1 MSQHIIDLLHASGPR
16 RMLSLDGGGI
26 RGVVTL
32 EILARIEAL
41 LRSDYGRNDLVLS
54 DHYHFIGG
62 TSTGAIIACGLSL
75 GMPVAELQRFYLDCA
90 TEMFRRTGWRRRA
103 HHLYSAK
110 PLREKMK
117 GVFGADTLLGSE
129 RFRSLLLVVTRNAKT
144 DSPWFITNNVNA
156 KYNDASLP
164 DCNLNIP
171 VWQLVRASTAAPI
184 FFAAEEIDLGP
195 NQFVFVDGGMTT
207 YNNPSFLM
215 FLMATLEPYGIRWP
229 TGTDRL
235 LLTSVGTG
243 VTPKLRPTLNRQ
255 RMGMWFN
262 LSTAPAALI
271 FAALVEQDVLCRTFG
286 DCLVGPPID
295 SELGDLKGRTGVLE
309 HKLFRY
315 ARYNVE
321 LTEQSLSEMGLP
333 LSTKEFERAFRLDA
347 VDSIP
352 LLREIGRRQADAVRV
367 EHLH

>member
-1 MSQHIIDLLHASGPR
+1 MSQRIVDLLHPSGPR

-41 LRSDYGRNDLVLS
+41 LRSHYKRDDLVLS

-90 TEMFRRTGWRRRA
+90 TEMFRRSGWRRRA

-117 GVFGADTLLGSE
+117 GVFGEDTLLGSE

-156 KYNDASLP
+156 KFNDPSLP

-171 VWQLVRASTAAPI
+171 VWKLVRASTAAPI
-184 FFAAEEIDLGP
+184 FFAAEEIDDALGHGVLSRWAEC
-195 NQFVFVDGGMTT
+195 NQTPPAGCGIVRYWFFVD
-207 YNNPSFLM
+207 
-215 FLMATLEPYGIRWP
+215 
-229 TGTDRL
+229 DR
-235 LLTSVGTG
+235 
-243 VTPKLRPTLNRQ
+243 
-255 RMGMWFN
+255 
-262 LSTAPAALI
+262 
-271 FAALVEQDVLCRTFG
+271 
-286 DCLVGPPID
+286 
-295 SELGDLKGRTGVLE
+295 
-309 HKLFRY
+309 H
-315 ARYNVE
+315 
-321 LTEQSLSEMGLP
+321 
-333 LSTKEFERAFRLDA
+333 
-347 VDSIP
+347 
-352 LLREIGRRQADAVRV
+352 GRRSEHRACAPLRQTSLRFRPFSLGQPVRPPPARQSSRSR
-367 EHLH
+367 LCGLRDSRSIGPTMC